1 VGNQQITESA
11 NTQINK
17 ITKSTIQQITDN
29 QYPIQQ
35 ITIMSDIKS
44 KAQGLDPN
52 VQPRDVI
59 ELVEKTGNIYES
71 IAIISKRARQIS
83 SDLKWEIQRKLEE
96 FAVNTDTI
104 EEVQENKEQIEI
116 SKFYE
121 RLPNTPIIAT
131 NEFLN
136 DEIQWRFVEEKEQ

>member
-1 VGNQQITESA
+1 
-11 NTQINK
+11 
-17 ITKSTIQQITDN
+17 
-29 QYPIQQ
+29 
-35 ITIMSDIKS
+35 MSDIKA

-52 VQPRDVI
+52 VQPRDVLEMI
-59 ELVEKTGNIYES
+59 EPTANIYES

-96 FAVNTDTI
+96 FAVNSDTI

-121 RLPNTPIIAT
+121 RLPNTAIIAT
-131 NEFLN
+131 QEFMTS
-136 DEIQWRFVEEKEQ
+136 DIQWRYNEEAAQQRD